1 MLSETNYGYFEIE
14 NETCGVP
21 KVKLSCSSMES
32 LLLDSRVGVSR
43 MSMAWE
49 FSLSRDASIES
60 SPLLKTMFGWP
71 EGHVLSSSEGDNGMN
86 EVTNFT
92 SLNGLLLG

>member
-1 MLSETNYGYFEIE
+1 
-14 NETCGVP
+14 
-21 KVKLSCSSMES
+21 MES

-43 MSMAWE
+43 MSMARE
-49 FSLSRDASIES
+49 FLFSRDASIES
-60 SPLLKTMFGWP
+60 SPLLKMMFGWL

-92 SLNGLLLG
+92 SPNGSLLG